1 MARWDIAMEPF
12 FVRPMMS
19 QWCPMSAR
27 PCRFPRR
34 RPPNKGP
41 GRASETGST
50 WKKPMA
56 LEKKNRFQDIDQIG
70 FFWIST
76 SNLFLG
82 SPYTTYPFL
91 HMSKWFGF
99 DTIAQRCLTCQGR
112 LDPDGIS
119 QVCSTQPDSSQ
130 NPFSEI
136 FGSISLPRTSTAW
149 SSLQKFLIRH
159 LLQLVAELPLTPMPL
174 DISRYFSANRWIR
187 HWAADNWSGSLPES
201 CALEGRVGCS
211 TWMLSQPGKTHEVT
225 VGILETV
232 QDLSLGRKLPSSK
245 FAAPVCTW
253 CMFCRMVLGRNDCCF
268 CRTGSIV
275 RYEAGGSQWW
285 DSQNWTTELAL
296 LGWGVKSWEVVIQ
309 SIGLKQPSCSTA
321 WQLCWNELQK
331 NRSATEVTLVFL
343 TGINMP

>member
-1 MARWDIAMEPF
+1 
-12 FVRPMMS
+12 
-19 QWCPMSAR
+19 
-27 PCRFPRR
+27 
-34 RPPNKGP
+34 
-41 GRASETGST
+41 
-50 WKKPMA
+50 
-56 LEKKNRFQDIDQIG
+56 
-70 FFWIST
+70 
-76 SNLFLG
+76 
-82 SPYTTYPFL
+82 
-91 HMSKWFGF
+91 
-99 DTIAQRCLTCQGR
+99 
-112 LDPDGIS
+112 
-119 QVCSTQPDSSQ
+119 
-130 NPFSEI
+130 
-136 FGSISLPRTSTAW
+136 
-149 SSLQKFLIRH
+149 LQKFLIRH

-309 SIGLKQPSCSTA
+309 SIWIEATKLLNCLTTMLKWTPKKSLSH
-321 WQLCWNELQK
+321 W
-331 NRSATEVTLVFL
+331 
-343 TGINMP
+343 